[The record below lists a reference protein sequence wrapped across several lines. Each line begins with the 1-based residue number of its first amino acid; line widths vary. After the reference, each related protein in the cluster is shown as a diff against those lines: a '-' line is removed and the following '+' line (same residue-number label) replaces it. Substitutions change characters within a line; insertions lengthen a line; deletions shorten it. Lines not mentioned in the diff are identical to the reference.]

1 MNGPKRGYTNN
12 SDFIQLVQHLQADD
26 AEWKVEPLPDNVDAK
41 TLKKYQKSDGGII
54 TVPDGTWIM
63 KKGELVRL
71 KECVRVS

>member
-41 TLKKYQKSDGGII
+41 TLKKYQKSDRGII
-54 TVPDGTWIM
+54 TLPDGTWVT

-71 KECVRVS
+71 ESNRVS